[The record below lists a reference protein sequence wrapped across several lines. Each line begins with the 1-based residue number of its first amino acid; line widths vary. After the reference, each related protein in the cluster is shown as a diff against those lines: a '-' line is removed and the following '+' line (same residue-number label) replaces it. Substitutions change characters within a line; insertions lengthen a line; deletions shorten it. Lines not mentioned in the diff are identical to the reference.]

1 MKYQGKEKTE
11 CGIMAKQRT
20 QRNSTRKKTAI
31 QNCSKKKKWQKG
43 YKQSPGKKSKQG
55 KKKGNQSKAR
65 KPWSNVKCKAKVWK
79 ETKDKSF
86 DKKKKGKEK
95 KECKEMNW
103 KEENHIKEINNGKR
117 SKTSSIEIWI
127 RIKRQSK
134 AKQVRARLVE
144 GDRQG
149 DKDTGKEKKAKKN
162 VITKQIGNWKETTEK
177 PFEKRRK
184 HRYTFRTNNNK
195 RKPADGESKSQPK
208 AQQERAE
215 NSTELHCQKE
225 KWKQKINK
233 GHPN

>member
-1 MKYQGKEKTE
+1 MQSKGMKGKPKSK
-11 CGIMAKQRT
+11 AKHQT
-20 QRNSTRKKTAI
+20 N
-31 QNCSKKKKWQKG
+31 NKKKWKKRHWKG
-43 YKQSPGKKSKQG
+43 
-55 KKKGNQSKAR
+55 
-65 KPWSNVKCKAKVWK
+65 K

-86 DKKKKGKEK
+86 DKKRKGKEK

-103 KEENHIKEINNGKR
+103 KEENHIKEINNGKQ
-117 SKTSSIEIWI
+117 SKTSSTEIWI

-134 AKQVRARLVE
+134 AKQVRARLEE

-184 HRYTFRTNNNK
+184 HRDTFRTNNNK
-195 RKPADGESKSQPK
+195 RKPADGESKSQPE